1 MSEENNEI
9 MFNDGAPEDE
19 NMIENDVQFESND
32 EEMPQEGYEAH
43 WGSSLEENDQQPEE
57 EEEEEIPFV
66 DDLPLFADQNSKALH
81 EETKK
86 LEKRR
91 DMAEKETAE
100 NKERVQIMNEH
111 LKNVHQEVDHTNNLV
126 ASKNKAIQSEEHLQA
141 LAAREK
147 GRYEQEIKTVVTE
160 KTTQKDMLNNIQ
172 NQIFKAN
179 EEMDSFKMAMNW
191 NQEELEQWAMAAR
204 QKEED
209 NLALQKY
216 TRADEVKIKE
226 LTLTIEKLTALAVEK
241 ETALQNEAT
250 ETQSR
255 QIELD
260 RTAQAF
266 KDLHAERQN
275 LVKQWQEAIE
285 AMKRRDVEINEIAEQ
300 FAVAKHNREAKFEVL
315 DENRERLRMQETDN
329 AEVQQRIEEGER
341 IVQTKRGEEMNL
353 ISTQQGYKDELEVL
367 KNELASSASSLLRKR
382 QENISN
388 EKEVQDQKVYLEE
401 CREKYQ
407 AMKKRVE
414 VEVKKTADGEVVARE
429 AEQAIVL
436 REKEVKQ
443 GEKMVTTLKEQMFR
457 ASQALFAM
465 RQEEANLIS
474 EISGSQAASK
484 NLSTKLS
491 SFDAESMRQQE
502 LIYNAEFQIQQME
515 RKVARGLG
523 ERSDEEK
530 RQLMAKIADLEKVL
544 ATRVEKRKMLA
555 QQCRKLNNE
564 YRMHIRKKEEAQV
577 AQKDLENKIAEVE
590 LENSSC
596 EQQLKGMVQ
605 EKEESMVQ
613 HDIMR
618 LEVKRLRDAL
628 NGKADEVFNL
638 ENRRQQL
645 QLSMEERKQEIG
657 VHSEVRRAQLRAGE
671 EEKHKNSIE
680 LGKRRS
686 VVEKLRSKY
695 ESTIS
700 KPEGGED
707 VSQAALVIMAAQK
720 REELQREGDEL
731 DTEIRRR
738 EKEMKALEHTLNHL
752 NVRNT
757 QFRLSFQKADMTSQ
771 DADELGQMQEQA
783 KMAQDTLFRKK
794 KELQRLQTDY
804 EEDMRRLEQVSQQAA
819 RLDEQNTHLVN
830 AKAQVE
836 SELAQQEEALGKA
849 TEKLEKLTVRHREA
863 NEDPDFLGEETVQE
877 KLFKAETYEA
887 NTDAVLQTLAQL
899 SHEFPEIYDS
909 LNVTLQKN
917 GLKLPQAGG
926 GDGQ

>member
-1 MSEENNEI
+1 M
-9 MFNDGAPEDE
+9 M
-19 NMIENDVQFESND
+19 ENDVQFEQGMND
-32 EEMPQEGYEAH
+32 ENDEPQEGYEAH
-43 WGSSLEENDQQPEE
+43 WGSSLETNDQQPEE
-57 EEEEEIPFV
+57 EEDEIPFV

-91 DMAEKETAE
+91 DLAEKETSE
-100 NKERVQIMNEH
+100 NKERVEIMKEH

-126 ASKNKAIQSEEHLQA
+126 AAKNKAIQSEEHLQA
-141 LAAREK
+141 LAAREE
-147 GRYEQEIKTVVTE
+147 GRYQQEIKTVVTE
-160 KTTQKDMLNNIQ
+160 KTTQKDMLNMVQ

-226 LTLTIEKLTALAVEK
+226 LTLTIEKLTAMAVEK
-241 ETALQNEAT
+241 MTALENEAT

-275 LVKQWQEAIE
+275 LVKQWQDAIE

-300 FAVAKHNREAKFEVL
+300 FAVAKHNREEKLEVL
-315 DENRERLRMQETDN
+315 EENRERLRMQETDN

-341 IVQTKRGEEMNL
+341 IVQNKRGEEMSL

-367 KNELASSASSLLRKR
+367 KNELAASASSLLRKR
-382 QENISN
+382 QENISH

-414 VEVKKTADGEVVARE
+414 TEVKKTADGETIAKE
-429 AEQAIVL
+429 AELAITT

-443 GEKMVTTLKEQMFR
+443 GEKMVTSLKEQMFR

-544 ATRVEKRKMLA
+544 LARVDKRKMLT

-564 YRMHIRKKEEAQV
+564 YRMHIRKKEESEA
-577 AQKDLENKIAEVE
+577 AQKELENKIAEVE

-596 EQQLKGMVQ
+596 EQQLKSMVQ
-605 EKEESMVQ
+605 DKEESMVQ
-613 HDIMR
+613 HDVMR

-700 KPEGGED
+700 KPEGGEEH
-707 VSQAALVIMAAQK
+707 SQAALVIMAAQK

-738 EKEMKALEHTLNHL
+738 EREMKALEHTLNHL

-836 SELAQQEEALGKA
+836 SELSQQGEALAKA

-863 NEDPDFLGEETVQE
+863 NEDPDFPGEETVQE
-877 KLFKAETYEA
+877 KLFKAETFEA

-917 GLKLPQAGG
+917 GLKLPQGGGAGG
-926 GDGQ
+926 SGQ